1 MAAAAIGSR
10 AVKSPVAR
18 RQVASSL
25 SSFVKAL
32 LDRGSGNFKGLPRPQ
47 VDKRASAKL
56 SCGPTAV
63 APSGISPQR
72 PEIHDRPG
80 SATREDFV
88 VFAITACNAAVTLV
102 RASDTNRSEGAVQP
116 KCRLF

>member
-1 MAAAAIGSR
+1 VAAAAIGSR

-56 SCGPTAV
+56 SCRPTAV
-63 APSGISPQR
+63 APSG
-72 PEIHDRPG
+72 DRPSDLKFMIG
-80 SATREDFV
+80 PVRQLEK
-88 VFAITACNAAVTLV
+88 TLSCL
-102 RASDTNRSEGAVQP
+102 R
-116 KCRLF
+116 